1 MATNMSVKNHLRK
14 RKAAAKSLIELEI
27 PKAAEAVQ
35 TTFDTNIKKPSLEIG
50 HDVYIQTV
58 IKTSILKEEKG
69 YSIILDV
76 TINLKA

>member
-1 MATNMSVKNHLRK
+1 MATNTSVKNHLRK
-14 RKAAAKSLIELEI
+14 RHAAAKSLIELEI

-35 TTFDTNIKKPSLEIG
+35 TTFDTNIEKPYLQPI
-50 HDVYIQTV
+50 
-58 IKTSILKEEKG
+58 IKTSILREEKG